1 MKKLAIPILF
11 SLVWLS
17 LVGVT
22 AISAQATPPAGG
34 STLIV
39 INYAGD
45 VLVFTLDGTVYD
57 VPGINVTP
65 GGGQM
70 SFSLSAGKHVYSG
83 QVPGQ
88 TSANGEIDLAAGQ
101 TYVLGARLE
110 TQPAVISPTTGV
122 VLRKPFNQVVFFP
135 ASLTPAAPT
144 PTPTPPVLQ
153 PLPAGQGALVF
164 VNYVG
169 DEVTVNINN
178 IVYKVPADRQLQINL
193 APGQV
198 NYTASV
204 GPSFYNGTISIQAG
218 VYTGLSVTRDIPVTP
233 TYEVGEIKPTAVP
246 LELHINPVAVSGEP
260 VATLTPAASAPAG
273 GNAAP
278 ASSSGGTTLTVVNW
292 IGQPAIFTIDNKE
305 YNLGANGGSAAI
317 ALAPGDYTFSASTPK
332 GSTNGSLTVVS
343 GASVQVSLA
352 ANPAGDQINAYV
364 Q

>member
-1 MKKLAIPILF
+1 MYCKDVRRIKVKKLAIPILF

-45 VLVFTLDGTVYD
+45 VLVFTLDGTAYD
-57 VPGINVTP
+57 VPGTNVTP

-144 PTPTPPVLQ
+144 PTPTPPALQ

-178 IVYKVPADRQLQINL
+178 TVYKVPADGQLQIAL

-204 GPSFYNGTISIQAG
+204 GPSFYNGTISIRPA
-218 VYTGLSVTRDIPVTP
+218 PTP
-233 TYEVGEIKPTAVP
+233 G
-246 LELHINPVAVSGEP
+246 
-260 VATLTPAASAPAG
+260 
-273 GNAAP
+273 
-278 ASSSGGTTLTVVNW
+278 
-292 IGQPAIFTIDNKE
+292 
-305 YNLGANGGSAAI
+305 
-317 ALAPGDYTFSASTPK
+317 
-332 GSTNGSLTVVS
+332 
-343 GASVQVSLA
+343 
-352 ANPAGDQINAYV
+352 
-364 Q
+364 